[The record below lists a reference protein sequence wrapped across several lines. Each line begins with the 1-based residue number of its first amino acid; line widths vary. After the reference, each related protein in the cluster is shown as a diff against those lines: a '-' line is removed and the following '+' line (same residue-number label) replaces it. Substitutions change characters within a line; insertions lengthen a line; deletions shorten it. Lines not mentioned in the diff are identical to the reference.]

1 VRVSRFT
8 GTMSTDQPQPTPSV
22 CPRCSATGTGRFC
35 TECGAPLNGAPCA
48 SCGQPLTP
56 GSKFCHHCG
65 ATAGAG
71 GAGIGGAAPAAG
83 TGATLANTLPWAVAA
98 IAFLTLFAMLASKGF
113 NAKRGSSVDAPMN
126 ALPNPTVDAGPPADA
141 GGAGTLDAPFAGAAG
156 AAGGARA
163 PDISNLSPTEI
174 ANRLFD
180 RVMRLNDQGK
190 ADSVAFFAPMAVQA
204 YQMVESEQ
212 GHPLDADQRFDV
224 GRIGEV
230 AGALQIARAEAD
242 TILQQHPDHLLGLLL
257 AAQAAKLSGNTS
269 ALNEY
274 KATFERVK
282 ARELAKNLPEYK
294 RHKADIDAG
303 I

>member
-1 VRVSRFT
+1 
-8 GTMSTDQPQPTPSV
+8 MSSDQPQSTPSV
-22 CPRCSATGTGRFC
+22 CPRCSAPGTGRFC
-35 TECGAPLNGAPCA
+35 TECGAPLNSAPCA

-65 ATAGAG
+65 AVAGA
-71 GAGIGGAAPAAG
+71 AAAPAATG
-83 TGATLANTLPWAVAA
+83 GGATLANTLPWAVAA
-98 IAFLTLFAMLASKGF
+98 IAFLTLFAMLASRGF
-113 NAKRGSSVDAPMN
+113 NARRGSSVDAPMN
-126 ALPNPTVDAGPPADA
+126 ALPNPTVDAGPAGAMGAADPSA
-141 GGAGTLDAPFAGAAG
+141 APFAGGAG

-163 PDISNLSPTEI
+163 PDISQLSPTDI

-204 YQMVESEQ
+204 YQMVEQEQ

-230 AGALQIARAEAD
+230 AGALQIAKAQAD
-242 TILQQHPDHLLGLLL
+242 TILQQQPDHLLGLLL

-269 ALNEY
+269 AFNQY
-274 KATFERVK
+274 KASFERVK
-282 ARELAKNLPEYK
+282 TRELAKNLPEYK

-303 I
+303 V

>member
-1 VRVSRFT
+1 
-8 GTMSTDQPQPTPSV
+8 M
-22 CPRCSATGTGRFC
+22 
-35 TECGAPLNGAPCA
+35 
-48 SCGQPLTP
+48 
-56 GSKFCHHCG
+56 
-65 ATAGAG
+65 
-71 GAGIGGAAPAAG
+71 
-83 TGATLANTLPWAVAA
+83 ANTLPWAVAA

-126 ALPNPTVDAGPPADA
+126 ALPNPTVDAGAP
-141 GGAGTLDAPFAGAAG
+141 GASDAPFAAMAGGAAG
-156 AAGGARA
+156 GATGGARA
-163 PDISNLSPTEI
+163 PDISNLSPTDI

-204 YQMVESEQ
+204 YQMVEQEQ

-224 GRIGEV
+224 GRIAEV
-230 AGALQIARAEAD
+230 AGALQIAKAQAD

-257 AAQAAKLSGNTS
+257 AAHAAKLSGNTA

-274 KATFERVK
+274 KSTFERVRT
-282 ARELAKNLPEYK
+282 RELAKNLPEYK
-294 RHKADIDAG
+294 RHTADIDTG

>member
-1 VRVSRFT
+1 
-8 GTMSTDQPQPTPSV
+8 MSTDQPQPTPSA
-22 CPRCSATGTGRFC
+22 CPRCSAVGTGRFC

-65 ATAGAG
+65 ATAGA
-71 GAGIGGAAPAAG
+71 AAAAPPAS
-83 TGATLANTLPWAVAA
+83 TGATMANTLPWAVAA

-126 ALPNPTVDAGPPADA
+126 ALPNPTVDAGSP
-141 GGAGTLDAPFAGAAG
+141 GAPGAIDAPFAGGA
-156 AAGGARA
+156 AAGGVRA
-163 PDISNLSPTEI
+163 PDISNLSPTDI

-180 RVMRLNDQGK
+180 RVMRLNDEGK

-212 GHPLDADQRFDV
+212 GHPLDADQRFDI

-230 AGALQIARAEAD
+230 AGALQIAKAEAD
-242 TILQQHPDHLLGLLL
+242 TILQQHPDHLLGLIL

-274 KATFERVK
+274 KSTFEKVK

-303 I
+303 V

>member
-1 VRVSRFT
+1 
-8 GTMSTDQPQPTPSV
+8 MSTDQPQPTPSV

-35 TECGAPLNGAPCA
+35 TECGAPLNDAPCA
-48 SCGQPLTP
+48 VCGQPLTA

-65 ATAGAG
+65 ATAGASSAARPATG
-71 GAGIGGAAPAAG
+71 GA
-83 TGATLANTLPWAVAA
+83 TMANTLPWAVAA

-113 NAKRGSSVDAPMN
+113 NAKRGSAVDAPMN
-126 ALPNPTVDAGPPADA
+126 ALPNPSVDVGAAGQT
-141 GGAGTLDAPFAGAAG
+141 GAPFA
-156 AAGGARA
+156 AAGGAAAGGIRA
-163 PDISNLSPTEI
+163 PDISSLSPTDI

-190 ADSVAFFAPMAVQA
+190 ADSVAFFAPMAIQA

-212 GHPLDADQRFDV
+212 GHPLDDDQRFDV

-230 AGALQIARAEAD
+230 AGALQIAKAQAD

-257 AAQAAKLSGNTS
+257 AGQAAKLSGNTS

-274 KATFERVK
+274 KATFQRVK
-282 ARELAKNLPEYK
+282 TRELAKNLPEYK
-294 RHKADIDAG
+294 RHQADIDAG
-303 I
+303 F

>member
-1 VRVSRFT
+1 
-8 GTMSTDQPQPTPSV
+8 MSSDQSQPSSSV
-22 CPRCSATGTGRFC
+22 CPRCSAVGSGRFC
-35 TECGAPLNGAPCA
+35 TECGAPLNGAQCA
-48 SCGQPLTP
+48 GCGQPLTA

-65 ATAGAG
+65 AIAG
-71 GAGIGGAAPAAG
+71 GGSTPVAASGGGGGGA
-83 TGATLANTLPWAVAA
+83 TMANTLPWAVAA

-113 NAKRGSSVDAPMN
+113 NARRGSAVDAPMN
-126 ALPNPTVDAGPPADA
+126 ALPNPTVDAGAPDASAAPFA
-141 GGAGTLDAPFAGAAG
+141 GGAGAAG
-156 AAGGARA
+156 AVGAAGGGVRA
-163 PDISNLSPTEI
+163 PDISQLSPTDI

-204 YQMVESEQ
+204 YQMVEQEQ

-230 AGALQIARAEAD
+230 AGALQIARAQAD

-257 AAQAAKLSGNTS
+257 AAQAAKLSGNTT
-269 ALNEY
+269 AFNEY
-274 KATFERVK
+274 KATFTRVK
-282 ARELAKNLPEYK
+282 SRELAKKLPEYV

-303 I
+303 V

>member
-1 VRVSRFT
+1 
-8 GTMSTDQPQPTPSV
+8 M
-22 CPRCSATGTGRFC
+22 
-35 TECGAPLNGAPCA
+35 
-48 SCGQPLTP
+48 
-56 GSKFCHHCG
+56 
-65 ATAGAG
+65 
-71 GAGIGGAAPAAG
+71 
-83 TGATLANTLPWAVAA
+83 ANTMPWAVAA

-126 ALPNPTVDAGPPADA
+126 ALPNPTVDAGAPDA
-141 GGAGTLDAPFAGAAG
+141 SGAPFAAAAGAAAGAAG
-156 AAGGARA
+156 AAGATGPRA
-163 PDISNLSPTEI
+163 PDISQLSPTDI

-190 ADSVAFFAPMAVQA
+190 SDSVAFFAPMAVQA
-204 YQMVESEQ
+204 YQMVEQEQ

-230 AGALQIARAEAD
+230 AGALQIAKAQAD

-257 AAQAAKLSGNTS
+257 AAQAAKLSGNTQ

-274 KATFERVK
+274 KATFARVRT
-282 ARELAKNLPEYK
+282 RELAKNLPEYT

>member
-1 VRVSRFT
+1 
-8 GTMSTDQPQPTPSV
+8 MSSDQPQSNQPQSTPSV
-22 CPRCSATGTGRFC
+22 CPRCSAPGTGRFC
-35 TECGAPLNGAPCA
+35 TECGAPLSSAPCA
-48 SCGQPLTP
+48 ACGQPLTP

-65 ATAGAG
+65 AVAGA
-71 GAGIGGAAPAAG
+71 GAAPAATG
-83 TGATLANTLPWAVAA
+83 SGATLANTLPWAVAA
-98 IAFLTLFAMLASKGF
+98 IAFLTLFAMLASRGF
-113 NAKRGSSVDAPMN
+113 NARRGSSVDAPMN
-126 ALPNPTVDAGPPADA
+126 ALPNPTVDAGPA
-141 GGAGTLDAPFAGAAG
+141 GAMGAAGPSGDLSAAPFAGAAG

-163 PDISNLSPTEI
+163 PDISQLSPTDI

-204 YQMVESEQ
+204 YQMVEQEQ

-230 AGALQIARAEAD
+230 AGALQIAKAQAD
-242 TILQQHPDHLLGLLL
+242 TILQQQPDHLLGLLL
-257 AAQAAKLSGNTS
+257 AAQAAKLSGNTT
-269 ALNEY
+269 ALNQY

-303 I
+303 V

>member
-1 VRVSRFT
+1 
-8 GTMSTDQPQPTPSV
+8 M
-22 CPRCSATGTGRFC
+22 
-35 TECGAPLNGAPCA
+35 
-48 SCGQPLTP
+48 
-56 GSKFCHHCG
+56 
-65 ATAGAG
+65 
-71 GAGIGGAAPAAG
+71 
-83 TGATLANTLPWAVAA
+83 ANTLPWAVAA

-113 NAKRGSSVDAPMN
+113 NAKRGSAVDAPMN
-126 ALPNPTVDAGPPADA
+126 ALPNPTVDAGSPGSADA
-141 GGAGTLDAPFAGAAG
+141 SAAPFAGGAAG

-163 PDISNLSPTEI
+163 PDISQLSPTDI

-180 RVMRLNDQGK
+180 RIMRLNDQGK

-204 YQMVESEQ
+204 YQMVEQEQ

-230 AGALQIARAEAD
+230 AGALQIAKAQAD
-242 TILQQHPDHLLGLLL
+242 TILQQQPNHLLGLLL

-274 KATFERVK
+274 KATFTRVK

-294 RHKADIDAG
+294 RHRADIDAG

>member
-1 VRVSRFT
+1 
-8 GTMSTDQPQPTPSV
+8 M
-22 CPRCSATGTGRFC
+22 
-35 TECGAPLNGAPCA
+35 
-48 SCGQPLTP
+48 
-56 GSKFCHHCG
+56 
-65 ATAGAG
+65 
-71 GAGIGGAAPAAG
+71 
-83 TGATLANTLPWAVAA
+83 ANTLPWAVAA

-113 NAKRGSSVDAPMN
+113 NAKRGSAVDAPMN
-126 ALPNPTVDAGPPADA
+126 ALPNPTVDAGAA
-141 GGAGTLDAPFAGAAG
+141 GAGPINAPFAGG
-156 AAGGARA
+156 AAGGSRA
-163 PDISNLSPTEI
+163 PDISNLSPTDI

-230 AGALQIARAEAD
+230 AGALQIAKAQAD

-257 AAQAAKLSGNTS
+257 AGQAAKLSGNTS

-274 KATFERVK
+274 KATFQRVK
-282 ARELAKNLPEYK
+282 TRELAKNLPEYK
-294 RHKADIDAG
+294 RHQADIDAG
-303 I
+303 F

>member
-1 VRVSRFT
+1 
-8 GTMSTDQPQPTPSV
+8 M
-22 CPRCSATGTGRFC
+22 
-35 TECGAPLNGAPCA
+35 
-48 SCGQPLTP
+48 
-56 GSKFCHHCG
+56 
-65 ATAGAG
+65 
-71 GAGIGGAAPAAG
+71 
-83 TGATLANTLPWAVAA
+83 ANTLPWAVAA

-126 ALPNPTVDAGPPADA
+126 ALPNPAVDVGAADGSG
-141 GGAGTLDAPFAGAAG
+141 GGADAPFAGG
-156 AAGGARA
+156 AAGGVRA

-174 ANRLFD
+174 ADRLFD

-190 ADSVAFFAPMAVQA
+190 SDSVAFFAPMAVQA

-230 AGALQIARAEAD
+230 AGALQIAKAEAD

-257 AAQAAKLSGNTS
+257 AAQAARLSGNTS

-294 RHKADIDAG
+294 RHAADIDAG

>member
-1 VRVSRFT
+1 MPS
-8 GTMSTDQPQPTPSV
+8 DQPQSTPSV
-22 CPRCSATGTGRFC
+22 CPRCSAPGTGRFC
-35 TECGAPLNGAPCA
+35 TECGAPLNSAPCA

-65 ATAGAG
+65 AVAGAAAVPATAGG
-71 GAGIGGAAPAAG
+71 
-83 TGATLANTLPWAVAA
+83 GATLANTLPWAVAA
-98 IAFLTLFAMLASKGF
+98 IAFLTLFAMLASRGF

-126 ALPNPTVDAGPPADA
+126 ALPNPTVDAGPAGAA
-141 GGAGTLDAPFAGAAG
+141 GGADASGAPFAAMGGAG

-163 PDISNLSPTEI
+163 PDISQLSPTDI

-204 YQMVESEQ
+204 YQMVEQEQ

-230 AGALQIARAEAD
+230 AGALQIAKAQAD
-242 TILQQHPDHLLGLLL
+242 TILQQQPDHLLGLLL

-269 ALNEY
+269 ALNQY

-282 ARELAKNLPEYK
+282 TRELAKNLPEYK

>member
-1 VRVSRFT
+1 
-8 GTMSTDQPQPTPSV
+8 M
-22 CPRCSATGTGRFC
+22 
-35 TECGAPLNGAPCA
+35 
-48 SCGQPLTP
+48 
-56 GSKFCHHCG
+56 
-65 ATAGAG
+65 
-71 GAGIGGAAPAAG
+71 
-83 TGATLANTLPWAVAA
+83 ANTLPWAVAA

-113 NAKRGSSVDAPMN
+113 NAKRGSAVDAPMN
-126 ALPNPTVDAGPPADA
+126 ALPNPTVDAGAPGP
-141 GGAGTLDAPFAGAAG
+141 TDAPFAAGGGAAS
-156 AAGGARA
+156 GARA
-163 PDISNLSPTEI
+163 PDISSLSPTDI

-230 AGALQIARAEAD
+230 AGALQIAKAQAD

-257 AAQAAKLSGNTS
+257 AGQAAKLAGNTS

-274 KATFERVK
+274 KATFQRVK
-282 ARELAKNLPEYK
+282 TRELAKNLPEYK
-294 RHKADIDAG
+294 RHQADIDTG
-303 I
+303 F